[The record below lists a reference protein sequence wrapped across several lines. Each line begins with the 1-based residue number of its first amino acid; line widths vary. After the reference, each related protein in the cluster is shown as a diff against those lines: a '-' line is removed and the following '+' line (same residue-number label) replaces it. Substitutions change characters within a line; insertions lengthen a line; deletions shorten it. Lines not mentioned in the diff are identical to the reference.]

1 MKSILLVAMIA
12 LVLSK
17 SASGS
22 ADNTKCHP
30 ECAWKCDDPKCPAIC
45 DPVCE
50 PPRCHTSC

>member
-1 MKSILLVAMIA
+1 MKKTIFLISMIV
-12 LVLSK
+12 LVLADK
-17 SASGS
+17 SSG
-22 ADNTKCHP
+22 DNTKCHP